1 MTDLQHELINW
12 YQSNKRDLPW
22 RNTSNPYFVWLSEI
36 ILQQTR
42 VDQGLPYYERFV
54 SVFPTVF
61 DLAAASETD
70 VLKNWQGL
78 GYYSRARNL
87 HYTAKKIVQECDGV
101 FPNTYDEILKL
112 KGVGS
117 YTAAAIAS
125 FCFDEPVAVLDGN
138 VYRVLSRLFDVDLA
152 INIPRNKREYEIIAN
167 DFLDKENPA
176 LFNQAIMEFG
186 ALHCKP
192 VSPSCESCP
201 LRMNCYSFANN
212 TVQNRPV
219 KLKKQKI
226 RERFIVYL
234 VIEND
239 EKILIHQRKQED
251 IWKNMY
257 EFPSLEFE
265 SKEDK
270 EIYLMEHRQYVQKSL
285 KHVLSHQ
292 HIYAT
297 FIEVYNLKNHL
308 FTDAEWIELS
318 DLSEV
323 PLHRLITKFLETR
336 N

>member
-1 MTDLQHELINW
+1 MTEIQLVIVDW
-12 YQSNKRDLPW
+12 YKLHKRDLPW
-22 RNTSNPYFVWLSEI
+22 RKTNNPYFIWLSEI

-42 VDQGLPYYERFV
+42 VEQGLPYFERFI
-54 SVFPTVF
+54 SNYPTVF
-61 DLAAASETD
+61 DLALASENE
-70 VLKNWQGL
+70 VLTIWQGL

-87 HYTAKKIVQECDGV
+87 HFTAKKIVQEYEGV
-101 FPNTYDEILKL
+101 FPNTFDKLLKL

-125 FCFDEPVAVLDGN
+125 FCFNEPVAVLDGN

-152 INIPRNKREYEIIAN
+152 INIPRNKREFEIIAN
-167 DFLDKENPA
+167 DFLDKKNPA

-186 ALHCKP
+186 ALQCKP

-201 LRMNCYSFANN
+201 LRVNCFSFANN

-219 KLKKQKI
+219 KLKNQKI
-226 RERFIVYL
+226 RERFFVYL

-239 EKILIHQRKQED
+239 EKILIRQRKQED
-251 IWKNMY
+251 IWKNMF
-257 EFPSLEFE
+257 EFPSLEFK

-270 EIYLMEHRQYVQKSL
+270 EIYLMGNRQFVQKSL

-297 FIEVYNLKNHL
+297 FIEVYNLKNDL
-308 FTDAEWIELS
+308 FDDAEWIELS
-318 DLSEV
+318 ALSEV

-336 N
+336 S

>member
-1 MTDLQHELINW
+1 MTDLQYELINW

-61 DLAAASETD
+61 DLALASETE

-87 HYTAKKIVQECDGV
+87 HFTAKKIVQAYEGV
-101 FPNTYDEILKL
+101 FPSTYDEILKL

-117 YTAAAIAS
+117 YTAAAVAS
-125 FCFDEPVAVLDGN
+125 FCFNEPVAVLDGN

-152 INIPRNKREYEIIAN
+152 INIPRNKREFEIIAN
-167 DFLDKENPA
+167 DFLDKKNPA

-186 ALHCKP
+186 ALQCKP
-192 VSPSCESCP
+192 ISPSCESCP

-219 KLKKQKI
+219 KLRKQKI
-226 RERFIVYL
+226 RERFLVYW

-239 EKILIHQRKQED
+239 KKILIRQRKEED
-251 IWKNMY
+251 IWKNMF
-257 EFPSLEFE
+257 EFPSIEFG
-265 SKEDK
+265 SKEEK
-270 EIYLMEHRQYVQKSL
+270 EIYLNDNRQYIQKSL

-292 HIYAT
+292 HIFAT
-297 FIEVYNLKNHL
+297 FIEAFNEQNDLFSDAKWIGLDNLL
-308 FTDAEWIELS
+308 DI
-318 DLSEV
+318 

-336 N
+336 S

>member
-1 MTDLQHELINW
+1 MTEIQLVIVDW
-12 YQSNKRDLPW
+12 YKLHKRDLPW
-22 RNTSNPYFVWLSEI
+22 RNTNNPYFIWLSEI

-42 VDQGLPYYERFV
+42 VEQGLPYFERFI
-54 SVFPTVF
+54 SNYPTVF
-61 DLAAASETD
+61 DLALASENE
-70 VLKNWQGL
+70 VLTIWQGL

-87 HYTAKKIVQECDGV
+87 HFTAKKIVQEYEGV
-101 FPNTYDEILKL
+101 FPNTFDKLLKL

-125 FCFDEPVAVLDGN
+125 FCFNEPVAVLDGN

-152 INIPRNKREYEIIAN
+152 INIPRNKREFEIIAN
-167 DFLDKENPA
+167 DFLDKKNPA

-186 ALHCKP
+186 ALQCKP

-201 LRMNCYSFANN
+201 LRVNCFSFANN

-219 KLKKQKI
+219 KLKNQKI
-226 RERFIVYL
+226 RERFFVYL

-239 EKILIHQRKQED
+239 EKILIRQRKQED
-251 IWKNMY
+251 IWKNMF
-257 EFPSLEFE
+257 EFPSLEFK

-270 EIYLMEHRQYVQKSL
+270 EIYLMGNRQFVQKSL

-297 FIEVYNLKNHL
+297 FIEVYNLKNDL
-308 FTDAEWIELS
+308 FDDAEWIELS
-318 DLSEV
+318 ALSEV

-336 N
+336 S

>member
-1 MTDLQHELINW
+1 MTDLQYELINW

-61 DLAAASETD
+61 DLASASETE

-87 HYTAKKIVQECDGV
+87 HSTAKKIVQEYKGV
-101 FPNTYDEILKL
+101 FPTTYDELLNL

-125 FCFDEPVAVLDGN
+125 FCFNEPVAVLDGN

-152 INIPRNKREYEIIAN
+152 INIPRNKREFEIIAN
-167 DFLDKENPA
+167 DFLDKKKPA
-176 LFNQAIMEFG
+176 IFNQAIMEFG
-186 ALHCKP
+186 ALQCKP

-201 LRMNCYSFANN
+201 LRVNCYSFSNN
-212 TVQNRPV
+212 TVRNRPV

-226 RERFIVYL
+226 RVRFFVYWL
-234 VIEND
+234 IEND
-239 EKILIHQRKQED
+239 NKILIRQRKGDD
-251 IWKNMY
+251 IWKNMF
-257 EFPSLEFE
+257 EFPSIEFV
-265 SKEDK
+265 SKEEK
-270 EIYLMEHRQYVQKSL
+270 EIYLKDNKQYVQKSL
-285 KHVLSHQ
+285 KHILSHQ
-292 HIYAT
+292 HIHAT
-297 FIEVYNLKNHL
+297 FIEGFNNKMDL
-308 FTDAEWIELS
+308 FTDAEWI
-318 DLSEV
+318 DLDDLLDI

-336 N
+336 S